1 MRPKIIV
8 NKHTPYAEQLFQ
20 TIGDV
25 TALASS
31 EISNESIRNADVL
44 VVRSETKVTK
54 ELLEGSR
61 VRFVGTVTIGTDHI
75 DHQYLKERSIT
86 SASAAGSNANSVA
99 EYILAA
105 LLVLSH
111 KKNISLSDLTLGVVG
126 IGNIGSKVVRIAE
139 ALGMKVLQCDPPLV
153 RALKDD
159 ISSRDVIFTK
169 QFVSFEEVLKA
180 DIITF
185 HVPLTKTGE
194 DATYHMV
201 NQQSLMKMKPG
212 AVLINTSRGSV
223 VETDALLKALKKR
236 HLSEAILDV
245 WEKEPDI
252 NTELLKNVFL
262 GTPHI
267 AGYSLDGKL
276 NAVQMI
282 YEAVCRHF
290 SIFSKINV
298 RNFLPASELHSI
310 QLNGKPKNKEA
321 KLSSIIKQ
329 AYDIEVDDKSLRKI
343 VELPEN
349 ERPKYFSQLRSGY
362 RERKE
367 FSHYQVGLSQLD
379 EDLKKFLQLTQF
391 NII

>member
-31 EISNESIRNADVL
+31 EISNRAVRNADIL
-44 VVRSETKVTK
+44 IVRSETLVSK
-54 ELLEGSR
+54 ELLEGSS
-61 VRFVGTVTIGTDHI
+61 VKFVGTVTIGTDHI
-75 DHQYLKERSIT
+75 DHQYLQKRSIA

-99 EYILAA
+99 EYILSA
-105 LLVLSH
+105 LLVLSV
-111 KKNISLSDLTLGVVG
+111 KKNIALRKLVLGVVG
-126 IGNIGSKVVRIAE
+126 VGNIGSKVVKIAE
-139 ALGMKVLQCDPPLV
+139 ALGMKVLQCDPPLARREGV
-153 RALKDD
+153 THR
-159 ISSRDVIFTK
+159 
-169 QFVSFEEVLKA
+169 FVSFEEALKA
-180 DIITF
+180 DIVTF
-185 HVPLTKTGE
+185 HVPLTKTGP
-194 DATYHMV
+194 DATYHLIDESSV
-201 NQQSLMKMKPG
+201 KKMKHG

-223 VETDALLKALKKR
+223 VETDALMKALDEK

-252 NTELLKNVFL
+252 NTELLRRVFI

-282 YEAVCRHF
+282 YEAVCRF
-290 SIFSKINV
+290 LFLISKKNV
-298 RNFLPASELHSI
+298 REFLPDSEPYSI
-310 QLNGKPKNKEA
+310 QVVGDVKSKEEM
-321 KLSSIIKQ
+321 LGSIIKQ

-343 VELPEN
+343 TEVPEN

-362 RERKE
+362 RERRE
-367 FSHYQVGLSQLD
+367 FSHFHAVLPVPD
-379 EDLKKFLQLTQF
+379 NELKKILQLIQF
-391 NII
+391 QVS